1 MRNGLCMDMGK
12 DFECN
17 LIDMARIHP
26 PMVRAFPPWAI

>member
-26 PMVRAFPPWAI
+26 PTHG